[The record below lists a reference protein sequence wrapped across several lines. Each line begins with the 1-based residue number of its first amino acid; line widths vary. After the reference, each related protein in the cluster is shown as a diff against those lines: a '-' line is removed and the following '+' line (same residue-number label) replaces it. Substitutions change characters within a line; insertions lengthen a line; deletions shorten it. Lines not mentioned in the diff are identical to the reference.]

1 MQDSIISYESND
13 IPSGIARYWLQRAR
27 LQPETSS
34 PKSTRYGLHRRN
46 HGQFLISDSHEMTS
60 DSSWWTE
67 SQHECQVYYDL
78 DNAFRCA
85 GILASIT
92 NEDIEVVKLD

>member
-1 MQDSIISYESND
+1 
-13 IPSGIARYWLQRAR
+13 
-27 LQPETSS
+27 
-34 PKSTRYGLHRRN
+34 
-46 HGQFLISDSHEMTS
+46 MTS

-92 NEDIEVVKLD
+92 NEDIEVVTLD